1 MYHNLADHRQHTSHV
16 GGTAA
21 YLDGIFYNRY
31 RLKANYHKKEI
42 FLNRMNTYGLH
53 LLQDECVFAMG
64 SVNCLRFPIGKHENL
79 QKRKYNSMRVMFN
92 SRDFIGSSPLGRI
105 VKSCIYA
112 KTCIKRLQLISHPS
126 LVQNIKLQ
134 KYKSLPS
141 KKDQKAIYAI
151 YSTKHTKFNKYQ
163 LWLSS
168 LNNNIKHKSRWLS
181 ALMNGIAEAIPRQK
195 GKLWHQIFQ
204 SLGTMNIRDN
214 RFKSALKFFTR
225 PSATE
230 KTTTKWVRLIRHY
243 FTNTTTN
250 LSMSLVLP
258 QNGNAFDTQKSRIHV
273 NCCKGDQK
281 RIQTVLEKP
290 KGVFATIVYAILFV
304 TKVTT
309 LNLSA
314 QKCKRS
320 IEKDLDFDTK
330 IPSITKVYSLLIYV
344 MVTSAGLKALTQR
357 AISNLAAIP
366 TVVAS
371 INQSLMRNTT
381 HLCLVSS
388 ISLPSRSRTSVTV
401 MNGSL
406 PRHEGCYFI
415 IFLTF
420 NEQFSILAKTN
431 YFASIKTLRY
441 SYDKLKKLLT
451 YDFQNTADIN
461 YSRGIFI
468 WTRNSLIVFIF
479 SNHVKNLDANCI
491 KIHTIRFCT
500 TYVKATSFPK
510 NQNDQEHLKGEQTYE
525 YFFNFICWLEIVGA
539 KGLYME
545 FYVCCLNKA

>member
-64 SVNCLRFPIGKHENL
+64 SVNCLRFSIGKHG
-79 QKRKYNSMRVMFN
+79 M
-92 SRDFIGSSPLGRI
+92 
-105 VKSCIYA
+105 
-112 KTCIKRLQLISHPS
+112 KRLQLISHPS

-141 KKDQKAIYAI
+141 K
-151 YSTKHTKFNKYQ
+151 KHTKFNKYQ

-181 ALMNGIAEAIPRQK
+181 ALMNGFAEAIPRQK

-225 PSATE
+225 PSASE
-230 KTTTKWVRLIRHY
+230 KTTTKWV
-243 FTNTTTN
+243 
-250 LSMSLVLP
+250 
-258 QNGNAFDTQKSRIHV
+258 
-273 NCCKGDQK
+273 
-281 RIQTVLEKP
+281 
-290 KGVFATIVYAILFV
+290 VYAILFV

-309 LNLSA
+309 LDLSA

-320 IEKDLDFDTK
+320 IEEDLDFDTK
-330 IPSITKVYSLLIYV
+330 IPNITKVYSLLIYV

-371 INQSLMRNTT
+371 INQLLMGNTT
-381 HLCLVSS
+381 YLCFVSS

-406 PRHEGCYFI
+406 PRH
-415 IFLTF
+415 
-420 NEQFSILAKTN
+420 
-431 YFASIKTLRY
+431 
-441 SYDKLKKLLT
+441 
-451 YDFQNTADIN
+451 FQNTADIN

-468 WTRNSLIVFIF
+468 WTGNSLIVFIF

-491 KIHTIRFCT
+491 KIHTIKFCT
-500 TYVKATSFPK
+500 TYVNATNFPK

-539 KGLYME
+539 KGLYMK